1 MNLSLQDWLENGR
14 LGTHKSSSREIADLL
29 RAVDRDLADAQIQD
43 LSADR
48 RFAIA
53 YSAALLSAT
62 AALAASGYRAPQEGH
77 HYWTIRSLA
86 FTMQIDDKTIRKLNG
101 FRKKRNITDYEM
113 IGMVSK
119 QEVDEM
125 ISLAQE
131 LRAVVEKW
139 LRKQHPDLME
149 APDAD
154 A

>member
-43 LSADR
+43 LSTDR
-48 RFAIA
+48 RFAVA
-53 YSAALLSAT
+53 YGAALLSAT
-62 AALAASGYRAPQEGH
+62 AALAASGFRAPHEGH
-77 HYWTIRSLA
+77 HYWTIQSLA
-86 FTMQIDDKTIRKLNG
+86 FTMQIDDKTIRKFNG

-113 IGMVSK
+113 IGMVSE
-119 QEVDEM
+119 QEVEEM
-125 ISLAQE
+125 IFLAQK
-131 LRAVVEKW
+131 LRIAVEKW
-139 LRKQHPDLME
+139 LCKHHPNLME